1 MRWRVSVKGVKGKR
15 YDKKGVRNT
24 TKQGTMDKGE
34 IDVVMGGAKR

>member
-1 MRWRVSVKGVKGKR
+1 MVNEVEGKCKRGKG